1 MRSPNTFAALF
12 VSVVVSAQL
21 DMPARLVLDGAQ
33 PADRQITGL
42 GIPSSP
48 DAAVSMEAAR
58 ATTMSY
64 AEAFGTTT
72 ITASLT
78 PAPSAYS
85 TGMMVTLLPMM
96 TNDAGSTLDLNGLGA
111 RSIVKLGQV
120 PLDSSDMRAGIPVRL
135 VYDGNNFL
143 LLNDNALPCRTGY
156 SAYSSSTCIM
166 DSSLVAQTFHNAVA
180 ACAAAG
186 ARLCTMGEW
195 ANACR
200 VHAPFI
206 GTVSDYEWV
215 DDGAN
220 NSNDAKT
227 VGAGWVTETPME
239 GFGCNFGLSRA
250 PTLSY
255 RYRCCT
261 SR

>member
-1 MRSPNTFAALF
+1 MRSLTVLI
-12 VSVVVSAQL
+12 VLSMTISVRGQL
-21 DMPARLVLDGAQ
+21 DLTRRLVLDGAQ
-33 PADRQITGL
+33 PTDRQIIGL
-42 GIPSSP
+42 GIPTSA
-48 DAAVSMEAAR
+48 DAAVSVEAAR

-64 AEAFGTTT
+64 AEAFGTTVV
-72 ITASLT
+72 TASLT
-78 PAPSAYS
+78 PAPDAYT
-85 TGMMVTLLPMM
+85 TGMMVTLLPMV

-111 RSIVKLGQV
+111 RAIVKFGQL
-120 PLDSSDMRAGIPVRL
+120 PLDSSDMRAGVPVRL

-143 LLNDNALPCRTGY
+143 LLNDSALPCKAGY
-156 SAYSSSTCIM
+156 SAYSSSTCIA
-166 DSSLVAQTFHNAVA
+166 DSSFSAQTFHNAVVS
-180 ACAAAG
+180 CATTG
-186 ARLCTMGEW
+186 ARLCTLAEW

-227 VGAGWVTETPME
+227 VGAGWVTATPVE
-239 GFGCNFGLSRA
+239 GFGCNYGLSRA
-250 PTLSY
+250 PTLSC